1 MKLYSPDSWRSHFP
15 NFAVKVSLSRRVNK
29 INRCLQKK
37 RQNHIFNLKSW
48 LSLLPSPC
56 LHLLPCLSLTDHSFD
71 QTRAFNSSHSVSI
84 WIGPNWS
91 APAWNY
97 LNPILAALHH
107 LSWPHGPQKYPLTHL
122 LDLGPDQQE
131 FVLQPPVNRLADSLS
146 THHISSH
153 HRTTDTGTAPLT
165 LVAHPAWSQSTD
177 PAWSDSGS
185 PGSLPCRS
193 FLVCQLVC
201 LWSVLSGLPLLD
213 ATLRGFIGIHLCH

>member
-15 NFAVKVSLSRRVNK
+15 NFAVRVSLSRRVNK

-37 RQNHIFNLKSW
+37 RQNHIFNLKSR
-48 LSLLPSPC
+48 LSLLPSPR
-56 LHLLPCLSLTDHSFD
+56 LHLVPCLSLNDHSFD
-71 QTRAFNSSHSVSI
+71 QTRAFNSSHSGSI

-107 LSWPHGPQKYPLTHL
+107 LSWPHGPQKYPLTHFL
-122 LDLGPDQQE
+122 YLGPDQQK
-131 FVLQPPVNRLADSLS
+131 FVLQPPVNRLADSPS

-165 LVAHPAWSQSTD
+165 LVAHPAWS
-177 PAWSDSGS
+177 W
-185 PGSLPCRS
+185 
-193 FLVCQLVC
+193 
-201 LWSVLSGLPLLD
+201 LL
-213 ATLRGFIGIHLCH
+213 IH

>member
-1 MKLYSPDSWRSHFP
+1 MKIPFSQFCCQSVPLSPRKQNQQVPPEKETKSHLQP
-15 NFAVKVSLSRRVNK
+15 EKLVVSASLS
-29 INRCLQKK
+29 LPPSSP
-37 RQNHIFNLKSW
+37 LSSSLW
-48 LSLLPSPC
+48 LITP
-56 LHLLPCLSLTDHSFD
+56 LTKLEH
-71 QTRAFNSSHSVSI
+71 NSSHLVSI

-97 LNPILAALHH
+97 LNPILVALHH
-107 LSWPHGPQKYPLTHL
+107 LSWPHGPQKYPLTHFF
-122 LDLGPDQQE
+122 DLGPDQQE